1 MRRLQIIKHRLFW
14 LHYERFE
21 WTRLQGIRNQM
32 MTHKTFK
39 KEDVL
44 SDFAKTKKES
54 KEHYVWS
61 YIIRP
66 VRNAD

>member
-1 MRRLQIIKHRLFW
+1 
-14 LHYERFE
+14 
-21 WTRLQGIRNQM
+21 M
-32 MTHKTFK
+32 MTHKTFR

-44 SDFAKTKKES
+44 NDFDKTKKES

-66 VRNAD
+66 ARNADQKE